1 MKKAISKVSDVLA
14 RKGDSLST
22 IKPTDTIAT
31 LSRRLR
37 DERVGALIVSANGQA
52 VDGII
57 SERDIAYALTTH
69 LGELHSMPVSSL
81 MTKTVISCDPDDL
94 ISDAANV
101 LREHRIRHLP
111 VTDGKKLLG
120 MIGMRDILM
129 QRLDDIRHSTKKV
142 TNLVSTSA

>member
-1 MKKAISKVSDVLA
+1 MTKAASKVLDVLE
-14 RKGDSLST
+14 RKGDRLST
-22 IKPTDTIAT
+22 IKPTDTIAA

-37 DERVGALIVSANGQA
+37 DEQVGALIVSADGKT

-69 LGELHSMPVSSL
+69 LGDLHSMPVSSL
-81 MTKTVISCDPDDL
+81 MTKSVISCAPGDKV
-94 ISDAANV
+94 SDAAKV

-111 VTDGKKLLG
+111 VIDGKTLLG
-120 MIGMRDILM
+120 IIGMRDVLM

-142 TNLVSTSA
+142 TNLVSTNA

>member
-1 MKKAISKVSDVLA
+1 MTKSMSKVSDVLE
-14 RKGDSLST
+14 RKGDCLST
-22 IKPTDTIAT
+22 IKPADTIAT

-37 DERVGALIVSANGQA
+37 DEQVGALIVSDDGRT

-69 LGELHSMPVSSL
+69 LGELHTMPVSSL
-81 MTKTVISCDPDDL
+81 MTRSVISCAPTDK
-94 ISDAANV
+94 ISEAARV
-101 LREHRIRHLP
+101 LRENRIRHLP

-129 QRLDDIRHSTKKV
+129 QRLDEIRHSTKKV
-142 TNLVSTSA
+142 ANLVGTSA